1 MKENQSAPCRGGAAE
16 CREARYTERLKACYP
31 IHPEVFERLYNDWAT
46 LERFQRTRE
55 VLRLMAAVIH
65 DLWARNRAETIMA
78 GARRDPASP
87 GACAQ
92 GGDFL
97 LPESGGGPHRSAR
110 IDE

>member
-1 MKENQSAPCRGGAAE
+1 MKKNQSAPCRGGAAE

-97 LPESGGGPHRSAR
+97 FPESGGGPHRSAR